1 MPWGICAN
9 ERRPWPSPW
18 ARRARDLNPGTAK
31 ERLVLI
37 EELAGPAL
45 IELMALRLVIRLLF
59 EAEADIAD
67 DEDRPPLDVE
77 VALVLDEMIDEIESP
92 PKSRRRK

>member
-1 MPWGICAN
+1 
-9 ERRPWPSPW
+9 
-18 ARRARDLNPGTAK
+18 
-31 ERLVLI
+31 VLI
-37 EELAGPAL
+37 EEVAGPAL

>member
-1 MPWGICAN
+1 M
-9 ERRPWPSPW
+9 
-18 ARRARDLNPGTAK
+18 
-31 ERLVLI
+31 LI
-37 EELAGPAL
+37 EEVAGPAL